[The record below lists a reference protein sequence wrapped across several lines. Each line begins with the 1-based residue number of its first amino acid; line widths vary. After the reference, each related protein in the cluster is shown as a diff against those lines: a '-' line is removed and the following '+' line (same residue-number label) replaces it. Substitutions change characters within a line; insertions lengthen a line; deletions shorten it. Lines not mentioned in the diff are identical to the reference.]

1 MTFSCIFRKV
11 PAALSLLLLACGFLL
26 ASAAIPALA
35 AEQAHDREAT
45 LSYHFRPIVT
55 FRASFVGATPVIR
68 VRRALTRIDA
78 LPPNQMEQPIELT
91 PFTADGTR
99 GFNLRIGEFVLFNVL
114 EGDLDPEEKISLE
127 AAARRTA
134 GEMAAALQAAA
145 TQRHP
150 MVLLKG
156 VGLAA
161 AATLI
166 ALILLWL
173 IRRAFRSPNPS
184 ATGSAISFSGCCTPS
199 ASVWSMPCRR

>member
-11 PAALSLLLLACGFLL
+11 PAALSLLLLACGFFL
-26 ASAAIPALA
+26 ASAAIPAPA
-35 AEQAHDREAT
+35 VEQVREKEAT

-55 FRASFVGATPVIR
+55 FRATFVGATPVIR

-78 LPPNQMEQPIELT
+78 LPPNQMEQQIELT

-150 MVLLKG
+150 MC
-156 VGLAA
+156 
-161 AATLI
+161 
-166 ALILLWL
+166 
-173 IRRAFRSPNPS
+173 S
-184 ATGSAISFSGCCTPS
+184 
-199 ASVWSMPCRR
+199 